1 MKRQIVRQCIALAA
15 GLSLL
20 VPAVQA
26 ADTYQHG
33 TISDTTSTS
42 AGLMIRIDSG
52 PPGNCAS
59 SPYGWML
66 IKSEH
71 KAMLALT
78 LLMLATGKKSFVV
91 YTAGIGSSGYCEV
104 SQMDPY
110 EV

>member
-1 MKRQIVRQCIALAA
+1 
-15 GLSLL
+15 
-20 VPAVQA
+20 
-26 ADTYQHG
+26 
-33 TISDTTSTS
+33 
-42 AGLMIRIDSG
+42 MIRIDSG